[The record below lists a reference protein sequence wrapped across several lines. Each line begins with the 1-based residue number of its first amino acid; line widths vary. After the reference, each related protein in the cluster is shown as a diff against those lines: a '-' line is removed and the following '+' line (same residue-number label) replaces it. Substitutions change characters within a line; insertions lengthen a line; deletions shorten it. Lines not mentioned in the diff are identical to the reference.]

1 MSALDC
7 YYITH
12 ILIFLIII
20 FFTRYDENTLS
31 MDTGFPKE
39 IAHGFPGIG
48 KQVDA
53 VFQEG
58 GKAHPVSSF
67 FCRRNNTWA
76 VP

>member
-1 MSALDC
+1 
-7 YYITH
+7 
-12 ILIFLIII
+12 
-20 FFTRYDENTLS
+20 

-48 KQVDA
+48 KKVDA

-58 GKAHPVSSF
+58 GKDRPVSPF
-67 FCRRNNTWA
+67 FHHRNDTRA